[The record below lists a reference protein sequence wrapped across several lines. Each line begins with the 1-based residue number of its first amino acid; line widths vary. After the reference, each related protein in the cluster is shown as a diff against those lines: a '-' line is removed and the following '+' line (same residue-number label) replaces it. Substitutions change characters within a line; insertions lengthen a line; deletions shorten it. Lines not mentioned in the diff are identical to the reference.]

1 MRPLGPARQNE
12 RVPSTS
18 VGARA
23 KQLLVATRGRPL
35 TRTERAARASEL
47 AGLLLALSREHTR
60 PDDRAR
66 ARMLGRLM
74 DDARGQ
80 QLTNALTDR
89 LYRSRDP
96 RRVLDQVGHVLG
108 RYGVPR
114 YMRLHE
120 RAALLAV
127 RGVSALPVPIASSA
141 VARAVIARVRG
152 EARSVLLDADERAL
166 ARHIGERHREG
177 VRVNVNQL
185 GEALL
190 GEREAEQRVAKYV
203 ALAERPNID
212 ALSVKVSSIGS
223 QLNLLAF
230 DNTVEVL
237 RERLRRIYAATLSV
251 GRERERTL
259 VMLDMEAYAHVELTL
274 TVLFRTLDDPAL
286 DRVRAGVVL
295 QAYLPDASALLGRVQ
310 AYARA
315 RVERGGAPLRVRIV
329 KGANLAHERVESA
342 KSGLTVPIFAT
353 KREVDAHYKALLER
367 ALERDSVRSLAI
379 GVASHNLFDLAYAL
393 LLRAEGELDDGV
405 ELELLEGMAEPVRR
419 ALSAVGA
426 SVLVYA
432 PVCKD
437 DELNNGIAYLVRRL
451 DENTAAENYL
461 RSSFDLELGSAAFER
476 ERERFMASLG
486 AIEQLDLSPRRR
498 RDAGFDRRHAARVTR
513 RVDFAGEADTDFTEA
528 QNRDWIN
535 AELTRALEAPPTR
548 VHSLVAGQVANT
560 DAPPVVDGADPSR
573 PGVVPYRIELASGD
587 VIEGALAVAAADP
600 TRFSH
605 TSVEERAH
613 LMLRCAAALR
623 GARGELIAALVCDG
637 GKRVVE
643 ADAEVSEAIDF
654 AEYYRAS
661 FSSLV
666 REQEVIAVPR
676 GVVLVTPPWN
686 FPLAIAAGGVLAAL
700 MAGCRVLFKPAL
712 ETALVGFRLASLL
725 HDAGVP
731 REVLQLVTCE
741 DEVASALVRDARV
754 DSVILTGATATA
766 RLFHGLRPGLRLLAE
781 TGGKNAYLVSAMS
794 DRELAIRDVVH
805 SAFGHAGQKCSAAS
819 LLILE
824 DEVYDD
830 PHFRTTLRDAVES
843 LRVGSAW
850 SAESFVTPLIREPEE
865 ALARALTTL
874 EPGET
879 WLVEPRVAPDNPRLV
894 SPGVKLGVRAG
905 SFTHGTE
912 LFGPVLGV
920 MRARSIAHAVEL
932 ANATGYGLTAG
943 LASLDERE
951 QAYFTEH
958 MRAGNLYINRTITGA
973 IVERQPFG
981 GIGKSGFG
989 PGAKAGGPNYVAQLV
1004 HVRPRATRRS
1014 PAQDP
1019 SAPWPAEI
1027 ELRFTALSRMLDTV
1041 EVARVHGWLVDY
1053 VHAWRQHFA
1062 REHDPSQVHGQ
1073 HNKFRYR
1080 PAEGVVVRVEAD
1092 AAPIDVVASCLAAE
1106 LVGARIALSV
1116 DPLARVPQDGALFGF
1131 AMRSESMVDLVRSER
1146 VAARLRLLGSR
1157 TGQHDQYA
1165 AAVGAH
1171 VADEPVLEL
1180 GRFELLHY
1188 LSEQSVSAEHHRY
1201 GHVQD

>member
-1 MRPLGPARQNE
+1 
-12 RVPSTS
+12 VPSTS
-18 VGARA
+18 VGSRA
-23 KQLLVATRGRPL
+23 KQLLLATRGHAL

-47 AGLLLALSREHTR
+47 AGLLLALSQEHTR

-96 RRVLDQVGHVLG
+96 ERVLDQVGYVLK

-114 YMRLHE
+114 YMRAHE

-127 RGVSALPVPIASSA
+127 RGLSALPVPLASGA
-141 VARAVIARVRG
+141 VAAAVVARVRG

-230 DNTVEVL
+230 ESTVEVL

-274 TVLFRTLDDPAL
+274 AVLFRTLDDPAL

-295 QAYLPDASALLGRVQ
+295 QAYLPDASALLSRVQ
-310 AYARA
+310 AYASA
-315 RVERGGAPLRVRIV
+315 RVARGGAPLRVRLV

-342 KSGLTVPIFAT
+342 KSGLSVPIFGS
-353 KREVDAHYKALLER
+353 KREVDAHYKVLLER
-367 ALERDSVRSLAI
+367 ALRKDSIRSLAI

-451 DENTAAENYL
+451 DENTAQENYL
-461 RSSFDLELGSAAFER
+461 RSSFDLKLGGAAFER
-476 ERERFMASLG
+476 ERERFTASLTT
-486 AIEQLDLSPRRR
+486 IDQLDLSARRSH
-498 RDAGFDRRHAARVTR
+498 DAGFDRRHAREGVR
-513 RVDFAGEADTDFTEA
+513 RVDFCGEADTDFTQA
-528 QNRDWIN
+528 QNRDWVR
-535 AELTRALEAPPTR
+535 AELARALDAPPPL
-548 VHSLVAGQVANT
+548 VHSLVAALGRDDRA
-560 DAPPVVDGADPSR
+560 ARSIDGVDPSR
-573 PGVVPYRIELASGD
+573 PGVVPYHIELAGPD
-587 VIEGALAVAAADP
+587 VIERALACAAADP
-600 TRFSH
+600 TQFSR

-613 LMLRCAAALR
+613 LMLRAAAALR
-623 GARGELIAALVCDG
+623 EARGALIAAMVCDG

-643 ADAEVSEAIDF
+643 ADVEVSEAVDF
-654 AEYYRAS
+654 AEYYRSS
-661 FSSLV
+661 FAQLV
-666 REQEVIAVPR
+666 REQRVDVVPR

-712 ETALVGFRLASLL
+712 ETALVGFRLATLL

-731 REVLQLVTCE
+731 REVLQLLTCE

-766 RLFHGLRPGLRLLAE
+766 RLFHKLRPGLRLLAE
-781 TGGKNAYLVSAMS
+781 TGGKNAYVVSAMS
-794 DRELAIRDVVH
+794 DRELAIRDVVL

-843 LRVGSAW
+843 QHVGSAW
-850 SAESFVTPLIREPEE
+850 AAESVVTPLIREPEE
-865 ALARALTTL
+865 ALSRALTTL

-879 WLVEPRVAPDNPRLV
+879 WLVEPRFSATNPRLV

-920 MRARSIAHAVEL
+920 MRARSVAHAVEL

-951 QAYFTEH
+951 QAFFSEH

-1004 HVRPRATRRS
+1004 HVMPRATRRS
-1014 PAQDP
+1014 GADDVEV
-1019 SAPWPAEI
+1019 SWPAV
-1027 ELRFTALSRMLDTV
+1027 LDARFTALARLLD
-1041 EVARVHGWLVDY
+1041 EADVARVRSWLSDY
-1053 VHAWRQHFA
+1053 VQAWQQHFS
-1062 REHDPSQVHGQ
+1062 REHDPSAVHGQ
-1073 HNKFRYR
+1073 FNHFRYR
-1080 PAEGVVVRVEAD
+1080 PADGVVVRVEAD
-1092 AAPIDVVASCLAAE
+1092 AAPIDIVVSCLGAE
-1106 LVGARIALSV
+1106 LVGARIAMSV
-1116 DPLARVPQDGALFGF
+1116 DPRARAYQDTALFGF
-1131 AMRSESMVDLVRSER
+1131 AMRIESTTDLLHHARP
-1146 VAARLRLLGSR
+1146 AARLRLLGAR
-1157 TGQHDQYA
+1157 NELHDQYA

-1171 VADEPVLEL
+1171 IADEPVLPL

-1188 LSEQSVSAEHHRY
+1188 LSEQSISVEHHRY
-1201 GHVQD
+1201 GHVQAAQP